1 MIKKILLLKKFG
13 IFQNFNWNTLPE
25 FKEKNIF
32 YGWNYS
38 GKTTISRIFSSIRN
52 KELDRSLGGAEFK
65 IILNDGSEINQNNIS
80 TNTQNVLVFNSDY
93 IRDNLKW
100 DSSKEFNGITFDVGE
115 GVGIREKIEKL
126 EAQINKV
133 NGTEDIKSKKEPY
146 DELKSEFEAF
156 EAYKFTNEAKE
167 IKNDVFNSLIDFDK
181 RHFKA
186 ILNQVVHNLDSF
198 VVNDVEELNKIKKLS
213 LASNDKEKIDAI
225 EFSIELDLLYSKIS
239 NLLLQEPERK
249 DILEILD
256 KNQNVSKWVKSGVD
270 LHKNE
275 TKCFFCENDLNKD
288 RITQL
293 NSYFSNA
300 SSILRNELSTQ
311 LIVIDS
317 KIEELKSIKLPKSK
331 FDFFENFQNEY
342 QLQQDSFG
350 SIINRINEF
359 YNYLKSEVK
368 KKEDVNI
375 FVSSPVNE
383 FDASIQSDLTN
394 WINVTNNIIEKH
406 NDLVENFNSKQED
419 ARTILKKHQISD
431 FLIDEDYLEKEKQK
445 NFATTCIKKYD
456 NYVKAVRNE
465 IAKLESD
472 LKSVV
477 RGKDEINAFIQKFL
491 NRSDIKIEVVDED
504 KFVLKRGDRIAE
516 NLSEG
521 EKTAISFSYFL
532 VSLESLFQEGK
543 LFEYII
549 FIDDPISSL
558 DANHIAQIYSLINSF
573 FFRKNIDTNDLTKH
587 VNCFKQLFLSTHN
600 FEFFSFIK
608 DSSRI
613 NKKNTKE
620 YYFIKRISDSE
631 STIQELPK
639 ALRDYKSEYIYLFN
653 LIYNFHL
660 GGCQESDEKF
670 ILMPNAVRRFL
681 EIYTLFKLPDSTDEV
696 DARLKILMPEP
707 TELKLLHHFSHFTTF
722 EKVMKHD
729 EMILNL
735 PQAIGELITLLE
747 KDLLHFNSLKKAISA

>member
-1 MIKKILLLKKFG
+1 MIKKIQLLKKFG

-25 FKEKNIF
+25 FREKNIF

-100 DSSKEFNGITFDVGE
+100 DSSKEFIGITFDVGE

-186 ILNQVVHNLDSF
+186 ILNQVINNLDSF

-275 TKCFFCENDLNKD
+275 TKCFFCENDLSKD

-311 LIVIDS
+311 LIIIDS
-317 KIEELKSIKLPKSK
+317 KIEELKSIRLPKSK

-350 SIINRINEF
+350 SIIDRINKF

-375 FVSSPVNE
+375 FVSSPINE

-394 WINVTNNIIEKH
+394 WITVTNNIIEKH

-445 NFATTCIKKYD
+445 NFATTCINKYD
-456 NYVKAVRNE
+456 NYVKAVRIE

-521 EKTAISFSYFL
+521 KKQQFHFH
-532 VSLESLFQEGK
+532 
-543 LFEYII
+543 I
-549 FIDDPISSL
+549 F
-558 DANHIAQIYSLINSF
+558 
-573 FFRKNIDTNDLTKH
+573 
-587 VNCFKQLFLSTHN
+587 
-600 FEFFSFIK
+600 
-608 DSSRI
+608 
-613 NKKNTKE
+613 
-620 YYFIKRISDSE
+620 
-631 STIQELPK
+631 
-639 ALRDYKSEYIYLFN
+639 
-653 LIYNFHL
+653 
-660 GGCQESDEKF
+660 
-670 ILMPNAVRRFL
+670 
-681 EIYTLFKLPDSTDEV
+681 
-696 DARLKILMPEP
+696 
-707 TELKLLHHFSHFTTF
+707 
-722 EKVMKHD
+722 
-729 EMILNL
+729 
-735 PQAIGELITLLE
+735 
-747 KDLLHFNSLKKAISA
+747 